1 VGSVTEKVS
10 RRASIPVLT
19 MHRPADE
26 LPQPR
31 WAEEKKTDLDEV
43 AT

>member
-1 VGSVTEKVS
+1 VTEKVS
-10 RRASIPVLT
+10 RRAAVPVLT
-19 MHRPADE
+19 MHRPSDE

-31 WAEEKKTDLDEV
+31 WAEERDRDLDEV